1 MPSFRHILHT
11 SDVHLDNAIGVPGEE
26 SPAQR
31 GLIAVIDQA
40 IRLEVD
46 LLLIAGDLF
55 DHNRVK
61 SPCLD
66 FATAQLSRAQCPV
79 VMITGNH
86 DCMADYSIYHQY
98 NPCDAGDHVHFISDV
113 SGCGDMVDLP
123 EQQITVW
130 GNGIVDHH
138 RGNKPLGNMP
148 AERMKEED
156 HWFIGM
162 THGFYVN
169 DEDSIYSSL
178 ITADEIEASPFD
190 YLALGHVHQYRTMSH
205 GGTQAAYPGSPN
217 VGHTGGAMTAA
228 HVFFDPESG
237 VSVDRLVLNPA

>member
-1 MPSFRHILHT
+1 MPSFRHVLHT
-11 SDVHLDNAIGVPGEE
+11 SDVHLDNVIGPTGEE
-26 SPAQR
+26 SPAQK
-31 GLIAVIDQA
+31 GLMSVIDKS
-40 IRLEVD
+40 IELEVD

-61 SPCLD
+61 SPCLE
-66 FATAQLSRAQCPV
+66 FATEQLSRTSCPV

-86 DCMADYSIYHQY
+86 DCMAEYSIYHQY
-98 NPCDAGDHVHFISDV
+98 DPCDAGDHIYFIRDV
-113 SGCGDMVDLP
+113 AGGVVDLP
-123 EQQITVW
+123 DQQMTVW

-148 AERMKEED
+148 VSRTNDED

-228 HVFFDPESG
+228 HVSFDPQSG
-237 VSVDRLVLNPA
+237 VSVDQLVLNSV